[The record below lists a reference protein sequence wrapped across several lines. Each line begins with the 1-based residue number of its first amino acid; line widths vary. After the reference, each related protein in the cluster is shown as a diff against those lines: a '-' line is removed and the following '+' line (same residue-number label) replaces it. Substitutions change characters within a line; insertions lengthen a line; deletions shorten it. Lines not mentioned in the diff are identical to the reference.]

1 MIEPALSA
9 RLRFLLGGM
18 RWGALRDDVFAVV
31 KTAPLTDP
39 FAGYPEW
46 LVVLAVTVAAAIVIW
61 ILAKLLKWAL
71 WLLLVA
77 VLLVGGTA
85 ALWLL
90 FH

>member
-1 MIEPALSA
+1 M
-9 RLRFLLGGM
+9 
-18 RWGALRDDVFAVV
+18 
-31 KTAPLTDP
+31 PLPEP

-46 LVVLAVTVAAAIVIW
+46 LLVLLFTLAAAIAIW

-77 VLLVGGTA
+77 VLLVGGMA